1 MKRYAAVSA
10 IVLFFKVATLLLGTH
25 HAVGEEEAG
34 FQCLF
39 DGKTLNGWE
48 GKTQF
53 WSVRDGAI
61 TGQTTKDNPTKG
73 NTFLIWRGGKT
84 ADFELRLEFRI
95 VGGNSGIQYRS
106 EEKGE
111 FVVGGYQADFE
122 AGDRYIGILYE
133 EMGRSILALR
143 GHKVVIHEDGTKE
156 TVGTTC
162 DEKEILASIKKEG
175 WNEFVITAK
184 GNHLVQKINGH
195 TTVDVTDNQTSKSSA
210 EGILALQLHQGPPM
224 LVQFKNI
231 RLKQLK

>member
-1 MKRYAAVSA
+1 MKRYTAVSA
-10 IVLFFKVATLLLGTH
+10 VVFFAVATLLVGTH
-25 HAVGEEEAG
+25 HAAGEEEAG

-48 GKTQF
+48 GKPQF
-53 WSVRDGAI
+53 WSVQDGVI

-84 ADFELRLEFRI
+84 ADFELRLDFRI

-106 EEKGE
+106 EEKGD

-122 AGDRYIGILYE
+122 AGDRFIGILYE
-133 EMGRSILALR
+133 EKGRGILALR
-143 GHKVVIHEDGTKE
+143 GHKVVIAEDGKKE

-162 DEKEILASIKKEG
+162 DEKEMLASIKKEG
-175 WNEFVITAK
+175 WNEYLITAK

>member
-1 MKRYAAVSA
+1 MKRYVAFSAVVFLA
-10 IVLFFKVATLLLGTH
+10 VTTLFIGTH
-25 HAVGEEEAG
+25 NAIAEDDAG
-34 FQCLF
+34 FKCLF

-61 TGQTTKDNPTKG
+61 TGQTTADNPTKG
-73 NTFLIWRGGKT
+73 NTFLIWRGGKV
-84 ADFELRLEFRI
+84 ADFELCLEFRI

-106 EEKGE
+106 EEKGD

-133 EMGRSILALR
+133 EKGRGILALR
-143 GHKVVIHEDGTKE
+143 GHKVVIDEDGKKE

-162 DEKEILASIKKEG
+162 DENEMLASIKKEG
-175 WNEFVITAK
+175 WNEYVIIAK

-195 TTVDVTDNQTSKSSA
+195 TTVDVTDNQASKSSA
-210 EGILALQLHQGPPM
+210 EGILALQLHAGPPM

>member
-1 MKRYAAVSA
+1 MKRYVTVSVVVVFA
-10 IVLFFKVATLLLGTH
+10 VATLLVGAN
-25 HAVGEEEAG
+25 HAVGAEDTE

-48 GKTQF
+48 GKSQF
-53 WSVRDGAI
+53 WSVQDGAI

-84 ADFELRLEFRI
+84 ADFELRLDFRI

-106 EEKGE
+106 EEKGD

-122 AGDRYIGILYE
+122 AGDRFIGILYE
-133 EMGRSILALR
+133 EKGRGILALR
-143 GHKVVIHEDGTKE
+143 GHKVVIAEDGKKKTI
-156 TVGTTC
+156 GTTC
-162 DEKEILASIKKEG
+162 DEKEMLASIKKEG
-175 WNEFVITAK
+175 WNEYLITAK

-210 EGILALQLHQGPPM
+210 EGILALQLHAGPPM

>member
-1 MKRYAAVSA
+1 MKKYLAIATIAFVTSAA
-10 IVLFFKVATLLLGTH
+10 LLGGFGQ
-25 HAVGEEEAG
+25 AVGEEECG
-34 FQCLF
+34 FKCLF

-48 GKTQF
+48 GKPQF
-53 WSVRDGAI
+53 WSVQDGVI

-106 EEKGE
+106 EEKGD
-111 FVVGGYQADFE
+111 FVVGGYQADFA

-133 EMGRSILALR
+133 EKGRAILAHR
-143 GHKVVIHEDGTKE
+143 GHKVVIDEDGKKE

-162 DEKEILASIKKEG
+162 DEKEMLASIKKEG
-175 WNEFVITAK
+175 WNEFIITAK